1 MKRHL
6 LGVAVAVLG
15 TAVLSGIGLQSA
27 AAADPPVDPAAV
39 PAAAIPTTVT
49 LPLFG
54 APLTIGI
61 TTGPGGALTDVSV
74 DPADNTTA
82 TQLRPHKVVFQ
93 SADPAN
99 PTGDPARVVVRS
111 RKGGQSVS
119 ARAGTL
125 GQVSGPGMWSGDLF
139 GDGTTTSTVAF
150 TVVDG
155 AAAGPDITGITTTG
169 ATAVVGTVDKST
181 DTNADGSTEMQA
193 KVSVKFTNTAGDQS
207 RTVSIKVSVETAAD
221 GTTEAKLSI
230 SLGALKGVA
239 VDAATAAGPH
249 TWTGMLCDSSTATI
263 AYVVAADGSISGVVA
278 TPATADVAVHGHKI
292 DARFSHDERVR
303 ISVREDNGLIKIDVD
318 ERIKCDSPNPT
329 TNAATTTTVADDAN
343 DNDNEANHHGGHGHD
358 DTTTTDVTTTTAGA

>member
-15 TAVLSGIGLQSA
+15 TAVLSGIGLQNAGA
-27 AAADPPVDPAAV
+27 AVPPVDPAAA
-39 PAAAIPTTVT
+39 PAIPTTVT

-82 TQLRPHKVVFQ
+82 TQLRPHKVVFE
-93 SADPAN
+93 SADPTDA
-99 PTGDPARVVVRS
+99 TSTAKVVVRS

-119 ARAGTL
+119 ARAGSL
-125 GQVSGPGMWSGDLF
+125 AQVSGPGMWSGDLF
-139 GDGTTTSTVAF
+139 GDGVTTSTVAF
-150 TVVDG
+150 TVAGD
-155 AAAGPDITGITTTG
+155 ATAGPDITGITATG
-169 ATAVVGTVDKST
+169 ATSVVGTVDKST
-181 DTNADGSTEMQA
+181 DTNADGSTDMEA

-207 RTVSIKVSVETAAD
+207 RTVSIKVSVETAVD

-239 VDAATAAGPH
+239 VDAAVAAGPH

-263 AYVVAADGSISGVVA
+263 AYTVGTDGSISDVVA
-278 TPATADVAVHGHKI
+278 TPDTADVSVNGHKI

-303 ISVREDNGLIKIDVD
+303 ISVREDNGLIKIDVE

-329 TNAATTTTVADDAN
+329 TNAATTSTVADDDAN
-343 DNDNEANHHGGHGHD
+343 ENANEANHHGGHGHD
-358 DTTTTDVTTTTAGA
+358 DTTTTDVTTTTSAP